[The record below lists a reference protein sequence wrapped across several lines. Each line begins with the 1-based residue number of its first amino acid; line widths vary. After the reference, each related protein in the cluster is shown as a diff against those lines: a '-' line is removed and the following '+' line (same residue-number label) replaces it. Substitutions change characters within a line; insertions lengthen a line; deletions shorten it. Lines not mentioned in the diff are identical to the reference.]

1 MNSTRPPALNPEDV
15 EKIVNA
21 MTRRGAS
28 ISMTDARFTAV
39 QTWLL
44 TAIGISIIALGTWLI
59 NTVNELNIT
68 MTRVVTQNE
77 ARDQESARIQ
87 SHLEYVDKRVVDLE
101 RSDLERRG
109 RR

>member
-1 MNSTRPPALNPEDV
+1 MNATRPPALSPEDV
-15 EKIVNA
+15 EKIVSA
-21 MTRRGAS
+21 MSRKGAS

-39 QTWLL
+39 QTWFI
-44 TAIGISIIALGTWLI
+44 AAMGVSIIGLQTWLI

>member
-1 MNSTRPPALNPEDV
+1 MTSNNTRPSSLTPEDV
-15 EKIVNA
+15 EKIVQA

-44 TAIGISIIALGTWLI
+44 TAIGISIIGLGTWLI

-77 ARDQESARIQ
+77 ARDQESVRIQ
-87 SHLEYVDKRVVDLE
+87 AHLEAVDRRVVELE
-101 RSDLERRG
+101 LERG
-109 RR
+109 RRH

>member
-1 MNSTRPPALNPEDV
+1 MSITRPSSLSPEDV
-15 EKIVNA
+15 EKIVHA

-44 TAIGISIIALGTWLI
+44 TAIGISIIGLGTWLI
-59 NTVNELNIT
+59 DTVNELNIT

-77 ARDQESARIQ
+77 GRDQESARMRQ
-87 SHLEYVDKRVVDLE
+87 HLESVDKRVVDLE
-101 RSDLERRG
+101 RG

>member
-1 MNSTRPPALNPEDV
+1 VNMTRPPALSPEDV

-44 TAIGISIIALGTWLI
+44 TAIGISIIGLGTWLI
-59 NTVNELNIT
+59 NTVNDLNIT

-77 ARDQESARIQ
+77 ARDAEAVRIRDHLQ
-87 SHLEYVDKRVVDLE
+87 SVDRRVVELE
-101 RSDLERRG
+101 SNKG

>member
-1 MNSTRPPALNPEDV
+1 MNMTRPPALSPEDV

-44 TAIGISIIALGTWLI
+44 TAIGISIIGLGTWLI
-59 NTVNELNIT
+59 NTVNDLNIT

-77 ARDQESARIQ
+77 ARDAEAVRIRDHLQ
-87 SHLEYVDKRVVDLE
+87 SVDRRVVELE
-101 RSDLERRG
+101 SNKG